1 MKLMNK
7 VSRVLAICILFTLA
21 LPIGVGAAEKK
32 TCSHK
37 WVLIKSTE
45 PTCTKEGKKVYQ
57 CSKCNKQKKEK
68 VKALGHDWAMC
79 MITQK
84 ATCTR
89 EGITHCICSRNPKHV
104 KNDII
109 PALGH
114 SWGSWSRIQN
124 STEEKEGLETRR
136 CGRCGATEKRKIP
149 KLVGKPADK
158 WTLTDAQAVIKAI
171 AEWFKTK
178 IDILLQSIDFV
189 GQS

>member
-1 MKLMNK
+1 MNLRS
-7 VSRVLAICILFTLA
+7 VFSRVLAIWILFTLI
-21 LPIGVGAAEKK
+21 LPFGIGVAEKK

-89 EGITHCICSRNPKHV
+89 EGITHCICSRNPKHI
-104 KNDII
+104 KNDTI

-114 SWGSWSRIQN
+114 SWKHAAAAAAEQLKKEKSRSWSENRQTN
-124 STEEKEGLETRR
+124 GPLRMLR
-136 CGRCGATEKRKIP
+136 
-149 KLVGKPADK
+149 
-158 WTLTDAQAVIKAI
+158 Q
-171 AEWFKTK
+171 
-178 IDILLQSIDFV
+178 
-189 GQS
+189 